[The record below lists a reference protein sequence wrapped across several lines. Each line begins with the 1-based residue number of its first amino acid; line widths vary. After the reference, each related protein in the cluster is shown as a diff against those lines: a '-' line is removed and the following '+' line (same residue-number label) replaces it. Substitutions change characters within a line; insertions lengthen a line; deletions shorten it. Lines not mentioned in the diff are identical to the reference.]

1 MSDQDS
7 FGELSLPPSPTKSGV
22 SGDAEQTAKQQ
33 LQKVYKILSTSFSRE
48 VSSVSDVQA
57 VIKAFVTKYLKTKDQ
72 LKEAT
77 EINDELNTRL
87 QQSFDQ
93 TQLDEANQEQLM
105 QTGEELNKK
114 LRQYK
119 KRVLALEDQLRDQ
132 QTANEE
138 CQTQIRE
145 LKQTNDE
152 LKREKTKLSEDLT
165 KAQLAA
171 IQNQPVV
178 QETDPV
184 EETAKLFEE
193 LVAAQAAEIEDLVQ
207 QRDNLL
213 ENIKCLDGALLD
225 AEKLLTQFSNEKAEA
240 EKVKSELVKKNESLT
255 DKLPTLA
262 QEVEQRIPCDLR
274 SSLPENVADAEK
286 FILATIEA
294 LVQTRSVPQTQQV
307 EEKEVGIPK
316 AKYINLM
323 QKMEDAVRFIQSIA
337 KAGDKASEI
346 CPLGIDSEVRTQ
358 LLTQAARMG
367 HFVDENLLV
376 IGIENLPAHMS
387 IFEPGSF
394 ESTEQQLKEFYN
406 IVTEEQLK
414 DSPIR
419 ELFILFASVCEVN
432 KMVMNYADNLAKKS
446 QQHDRATVNSE
457 TIRNLQRDNF
467 DLAQWKAVN
476 QEKIEAVKS
485 VLTKLTEDD
494 GESALDVMANKLG
507 EKYEEAAKENAE
519 LKEEIEKLEAEKK
532 EMEEANQVS
541 IQEATEQI
549 QTRELS
555 LQEEQKSRQEETQ
568 ILNDK
573 VTQLSQQNQ
582 SLAQRFKATTEGL
595 EAALREKTAKLK
607 KALQAQTETKK
618 MLDQIQERTNAI
630 VSENE
635 VLHQQNAEMEETLT
649 IQKEQLDALAE
660 NEKKLRDSRE
670 ALKKRIANYEQQNST
685 TLLDLKTRND
695 AVHQKYQDTIT
706 NLEKEIQELKNLTD
720 QLKDENENSKKEKQ
734 DLQNIITNLRVSERA
749 LNLKL
754 KTMQDRQQL
763 EKSAAE
769 ARNNT
774 YMLSLKAQ
782 AGRQIDEAKAQL
794 EQTRQSISKILQT
807 QFGEQ
812 LEEDATFNDLFNRLD
827 RRLQMYT
834 SDKKILAD
842 AIKLRG
848 DLKLAP
854 NVALS
859 EAWASEVQSKTNA
872 ETAVQRI
879 TKERRL
885 IENELQNLKR
895 STEKMQTDAKQAAEW
910 ETWGRSLYKQVNE
923 SSAEIPVN
931 ELRFKLSEDVLAAI
945 KDRSTL
951 KRLDI
956 LRQQKKILKN
966 PALNEEI
973 RSKEELSIRSI
984 MCILIFAQRL
994 NGGPG
999 SLTPITY
1006 SSPRKE

>member
-1 MSDQDS
+1 MSDQES
-7 FGELSLPPSPTKSGV
+7 FGDLSFPTSPNKSGATAD
-22 SGDAEQTAKQQ
+22 SEASAKQQ

-48 VSSVSDVQA
+48 VQSVSDVQA

-77 EINDELNTRL
+77 EMNDELTSRL

-119 KRVLALEDQLRDQ
+119 KRVLALEDQLREQ

-138 CQTQIRE
+138 AQTQIRE
-145 LKQTNDE
+145 LKQAQDD
-152 LKREKTKLSEDLT
+152 LKREKTKLTEDLT

-184 EETAKLFEE
+184 EKTAKLFEE
-193 LVAAQAAEIEDLVQ
+193 LVAAQASEIEDLVH
-207 QRDNLL
+207 QRDILI
-213 ENIKCLDGALLD
+213 ENIRSLDGAVLD
-225 AEKLLTQFSNEKAEA
+225 AEKMLTEYANEKAES
-240 EKVKSELVKKNESLT
+240 EKMKSELIKKNEALT

-274 SSLPENVADAEK
+274 SSLPQNGSDSEK

-294 LVQTRSVPQTQQV
+294 LVQTRAVPQQPVV
-307 EEKEVGIPK
+307 EEKEETVAK
-316 AKYINLM
+316 NKYIALLTRL
-323 QKMEDAVRFIQSIA
+323 EDAVRFIQSIA
-337 KAGDKASEI
+337 KAGDKAGDI

-367 HFVDENLLV
+367 HFVDENLLAV
-376 IGIENLPAHMS
+376 GIENLPNHMS

-394 ESTEQQLKEFYN
+394 ESTEAQLKEFYN
-406 IVTEEQLK
+406 FVTEEQLK
-414 DSPIR
+414 ESPVR
-419 ELFILFASVCEVN
+419 ELFALFASVCEVN
-432 KMVMNYADNLAKKS
+432 KMVMNFAENQRNKS
-446 QQHDRATVNSE
+446 HQTDRNVVNSE
-457 TIRNLQRDNF
+457 ALRNLQRDNF

-476 QEKIEAVKS
+476 QEKIEAATA
-485 VLTKLTEDD
+485 VLAKLTEDD
-494 GESALDVMANKLG
+494 GETAMDVMANKLAQ
-507 EKYEEAAKENAE
+507 KYEDAAKENKE
-519 LKEEIEKLEAEKK
+519 LKETIEKLENEKK
-532 EMEEANQVS
+532 EMEESNQVS
-541 IQEATEQI
+541 MQEATEQI
-549 QTRELS
+549 QTRDIS
-555 LQEEQKSRQEETQ
+555 LQEAEKSRLEETQ
-568 ILNDK
+568 QLNEK
-573 VTQLSQQNQ
+573 VSQLSQQNQ

-607 KALQAQTETKK
+607 KALLAQTETKK

-635 VLHQQNAEMEETLT
+635 TLHQQNAEMEETLT

-685 TLLDLKTRND
+685 TLQDLKTRND
-695 AVHQKYQDTIT
+695 AVQQKYQDTIT
-706 NLEKEIQELKNLTD
+706 NLEKEIQDLKAATE
-720 QLKDENENSKKEKQ
+720 QLKEENESGKKERQ
-734 DLQNIITNLRVSERA
+734 ELQQTITNLRVSERS

-754 KTMQDRQQL
+754 KTLQERQAL

-774 YMLSLKAQ
+774 YMISLKAQ

-794 EQTRQSISKILQT
+794 EQTRQAITKILQN

-812 LEEDATFNDLFNRLD
+812 LEEDASFNDLFNRLD

-834 SDKKILAD
+834 SDKRILAD

-848 DLKLAP
+848 DLKLAA
-854 NVALS
+854 NVTLS
-859 EAWASEVQSKTNA
+859 EAWASEVQSKNNA
-872 ETAVQRI
+872 ETAVARI
-879 TKERRL
+879 TKERRI
-885 IENELQNLKR
+885 IENELTNLKR
-895 STEKMQTDAKQAAEW
+895 STEKMSQDAKQAAEW
-910 ETWGRSLYKQVNE
+910 ENWGRSLFKQVNE
-923 SSAEIPVN
+923 SSAEIPVQ

-951 KRLDI
+951 KRLDT
-956 LRQQKKILKN
+956 LRQQKKVLKN
-966 PALNEEI
+966 PALQEPIKTNQ
-973 RSKEELSIRSI
+973 ELSIRSI
-984 MCILIFAQRL
+984 MCILIFAQRI

-999 SLTPITY
+999 NLTPI
-1006 SSPRKE
+1006 SISPRKD